1 MTTASSMPVEASSAA
16 TEARAREATPRNWPR
31 AHLIYYLLATLNIL
45 AILAG
50 LMFSHW
56 IMQRYESGLKA
67 TAEYDRQLVSI
78 RMISGSATEAQA
90 SLIDSLHSGDIDSNR
105 LAFRTK
111 SVELR
116 QEVQRLREQVGGTL
130 SKAAKARHAAILTRL
145 DSSIAAMERHALA
158 AFDHMQAG
166 RTAEA
171 ISELG
176 RLQSRYATMRR
187 ADSDLVQFAALIR
200 AGKLEQEI
208 RSLAALR
215 NYEIAIGA
223 LIVLIIGCVV
233 LYGHYITRLL
243 KWKYLELETALDR
256 STEAE
261 AAARRYGDQLNAIN
275 GDVVRL
281 NRELES
287 NLTKLRDAQDDLLRK
302 SRLSQLG
309 QLTATVAH
317 ELRNPLGAVRTS
329 TFLLERKL
337 KDKGLG
343 VEAQIERIN
352 NGVTRCDGIISQLL
366 DFTRTKNL
374 QRDRLVLDEW
384 LATLLQEQAEQ
395 LPEQIAVE
403 CHLGLGPLEV
413 WFDPARM
420 SRVLIN
426 LVSNA
431 AEAMTTRTEE
441 ASKPA
446 TVQPRIVVRSALTGR
461 GIEISVEDNG
471 PGIPDEVLGKIMEPL
486 FTTKSF
492 GTGLGLPAVEKI
504 LEQHGGGLDI
514 ASRIGEG
521 ARFTAWWPLSNEKQ
535 EVA

>member
-1 MTTASSMPVEASSAA
+1 MTMVPSSPVDERGRAA
-16 TEARAREATPRNWPR
+16 ETPSRAATPRNWPR
-31 AHLIYYLLATLNIL
+31 AHLIYYLLATLNIV

-50 LMFSHW
+50 LMLSHW
-56 IMQRYESGLKA
+56 IMQRYETGLRA
-67 TAEYDRQLVSI
+67 TADYDRQLASI
-78 RMISGSATEAQA
+78 RTISEAATEAQA
-90 SLIDSLHSGDIDSNR
+90 SVIDSLHSGAIESNR
-105 LAFRTK
+105 ATFRMK

-116 QEVQRLREQVGGTL
+116 RQLQRLPEAMEGAL
-130 SKAAKARHAAILTRL
+130 SKSATARLSSILARL
-145 DSSIAAMERHALA
+145 DATFVAMERHALA

-171 ISELG
+171 LAEVET
-176 RLQSRYATMRR
+176 LQSRYATMRR
-187 ADSDLVQFAALIR
+187 ADSDLNQFVALIR
-200 AGKLEQEI
+200 GGEIEQDI
-208 RSLAALR
+208 RSLVVLR
-215 NYEIAIGA
+215 NYEIAIGI

-243 KWKYLELETALDR
+243 KRKYFELETALDR

-261 AAARRYGDQLNAIN
+261 AVARRNGDQLNAIN
-275 GDVVRL
+275 DDVVRL
-281 NRELES
+281 NRELER

-337 KDKGLG
+337 KGKGLG
-343 VEAQIERIN
+343 VEPQLERIN

-374 QRDRLVLDEW
+374 QRDTLVVDEW
-384 LATLLQEQAEQ
+384 LANQMQEQAEH
-395 LPEQIAVE
+395 LPEHIAVE
-403 CHLGLGPLEV
+403 CHLGLGSLESD
-413 WFDPARM
+413 FDPARM

-426 LVSNA
+426 LVANA
-431 AEAMTTRTEE
+431 AEAMTAKTDEPGR
-441 ASKPA
+441 A
-446 TVQPRIVVRSALTGR
+446 TAVQSRIVVRSALTER
-461 GIEISVEDNG
+461 GIEISVQDNG
-471 PGIPDEVLGKIMEPL
+471 PGIPDDVIGRITEPL

-521 ARFTAWWPLSNEKQ
+521 ACFTAWWPLSTEKQ